1 MVSYGHAK
9 SCRGNYKFPI
19 HYKFCL
25 QNLAILKW
33 LLKHA
38 EKNHRFIQKCAILEN
53 TK

>member
-9 SCRGNYKFPI
+9 SGRGKYKFPI
-19 HYKFCL
+19 HYKFCP
-25 QNLAILKW
+25 QNLMILKW

-38 EKNHRFIQKCAILEN
+38 EKNHISIQKCAILEN